1 MGKLMILAVV
11 TVATMIAIAAAAIV
25 LNNQPTDNNNSPTP
39 TPNPTVSTSTGPT
52 PAASPKTNESA
63 TATFEVP
70 IQIFETQRTFQ
81 STKDTFY
88 TAIAYI
94 AWEPSTYVR
103 YYEVTPNYHGNTKP
117 YENLFLGSDFR
128 TWSSRVDELH
138 PLGWSEQ
145 QTWILAETDPHIA
158 DGYYKSTFT
167 TSETWLRSN

>member
-1 MGKLMILAVV
+1 MGKLLILAVV
-11 TVATMIAIAAAAIV
+11 TVATMIAIAAAAIA
-25 LNNQPTDNNNSPTP
+25 LNNQQTDNNNSPSP

-70 IQIFETQRTFQ
+70 IQIFETQHTFQ
-81 STKDTFY
+81 SDNNTFY

-128 TWSSRVDELH
+128 TWSSRQDELH
-138 PLGWSEQ
+138 PLGWSEKD
-145 QTWILAETDPHIA
+145 TWILATRQHHRRGNDKH
-158 DGYYKSTFT
+158 STFYC
-167 TSETWLRSN
+167 